1 MKKQSIP
8 KIIHYCWLSDDLV
21 PEELQDYMKSWKKL
35 KGYEFIKWD
44 RNRFNL
50 NDFPFAKQAFEA
62 KKYAYAADVVRLF
75 ALYNY
80 GGIYLDMDIE
90 VLKSFDDL
98 LDNDLMLATE
108 FDDWGIEA
116 GCMGAT
122 KNHPYIKKCLDYF
135 SYKEFVYD
143 ENIMVLPSLMRQTM
157 DNYFPELVSNLKTKD
172 YFTVKDWWT
181 GLPKIT
187 KDSYVVHHYNGSWK
201 SKDERKIILDRWDF
215 FTNHGKVSVIIPIY
229 GVEKYLPECIDSIIS
244 QTYTNLEIILIDDK
258 SPDKS
263 GKIAD
268 DYAER
273 DKRIKVIHKP
283 KNEGLNMA
291 RATGFK
297 ESSGDFVIFV
307 DSDDLLK
314 SDCIL
319 KTLLELNKH
328 KVDMV
333 RFGTKVF
340 KDGQINELTEVD
352 ETEEVSITLTGKRNL
367 YKTQL
372 VGVSGITSHL
382 MTVWGGLYK
391 RETVEKIEWKKSN
404 FRAYE
409 DNFWTIQLLENTKT
423 AFYSN
428 RVGYCYRC
436 NDADAGVLSK
446 RFTGNRFNGESVG
459 YLEYVSV
466 LVQEYIRVSKKYKL
480 GLHEEIDQFARHQWS
495 YRITQLYNY
504 EPEAIMVENNTTFL
518 LEGMPYFIDSYNLGL
533 KEQAHADML
542 KRKIIQ
548 KDEDINRLN
557 NELSS
562 FLSIKRSA
570 KLLLGNIK
578 RRLKSYMP

>member
-1 MKKQSIP
+1 MT
-8 KIIHYCWLSDDLV
+8 
-21 PEELQDYMKSWKKL
+21 
-35 KGYEFIKWD
+35 
-44 RNRFNL
+44 
-50 NDFPFAKQAFEA
+50 
-62 KKYAYAADVVRLF
+62 RL
-75 ALYNY
+75 
-80 GGIYLDMDIE
+80 
-90 VLKSFDDL
+90 
-98 LDNDLMLATE
+98 T
-108 FDDWGIEA
+108 
-116 GCMGAT
+116 
-122 KNHPYIKKCLDYF
+122 
-135 SYKEFVYD
+135 
-143 ENIMVLPSLMRQTM
+143 SL
-157 DNYFPELVSNLKTKD
+157 
-172 YFTVKDWWT
+172 
-181 GLPKIT
+181 
-187 KDSYVVHHYNGSWK
+187 
-201 SKDERKIILDRWDF
+201 
-215 FTNHGKVSVIIPIY
+215 VSVIVPVY
-229 GVEKYLPECIDSIIS
+229 GVEKYLPECLGSIIN
-244 QTYTNLEIILIDDK
+244 QTYTNLEIILVDDK

-273 DKRIKVIHKP
+273 DERIKVIHKP

-340 KDGQINELTEVD
+340 NDGQINELTEVD

-409 DNFWTIQLLENTKT
+409 DNFWTIQLLENTET

-459 YLEYVSV
+459 YLEYASV
-466 LVQEYIRVSKKYKL
+466 LVQEYIRISKKYKL